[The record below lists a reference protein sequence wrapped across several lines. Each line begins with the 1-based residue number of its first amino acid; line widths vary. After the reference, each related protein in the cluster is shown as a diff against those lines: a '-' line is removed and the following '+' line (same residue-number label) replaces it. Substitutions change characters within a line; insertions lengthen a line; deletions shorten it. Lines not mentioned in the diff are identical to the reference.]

1 MNPTIPSVT
10 DSKPSSQSKSSPKF
24 SRFIFGAWR
33 LCDLP
38 DEANPEAVAKKISA
52 AMEHGITTFDHADIY
67 GDYQCEEMFGRASS
81 FHSIA
86 RDRIQLISKCGIKLH
101 SKMRPSHGL
110 KSYDTTAAHVISS
123 VENSLKMLKTD
134 YLDALLIHRP
144 DPLMDADEL
153 AGAFS
158 TLKKQGKVLSF
169 GVSNFMPSQVPL
181 LQSKMSDPLISNQIE
196 VSLLQTESFY
206 NGQLDQCQEM
216 GMIPMGWSPL
226 AGGRLFVQTDARTQ
240 KLRET
245 LMVMA
250 AKYKVPS
257 FETIAF
263 AWLLKH
269 PAKIFPVLGTGK
281 TNRIEAAIAALDI
294 HLERDDWYQILK
306 AAVGHDVA

>member
-1 MNPTIPSVT
+1 MNPTISSSV
-10 DSKPSSQSKSSPKF
+10 DSKLSSKASGKPNF

-38 DEANPEAVAKKISA
+38 EEANPQAVAKKISA

-67 GDYQCEEMFGRASS
+67 GEYQCEEMFGRASS

-110 KSYDTTAAHVISS
+110 KSYDTTAPHLISS
-123 VENSLKMLKTD
+123 VENCLKKLKTD

-144 DPLMDADEL
+144 DPLMDAQEIAD
-153 AGAFS
+153 AFS
-158 TLKKQGKVLSF
+158 VLKKQGKVLSF
-169 GVSNFMPSQVPL
+169 GVSNFMPSQVSL

-226 AGGRLFVQTDARTQ
+226 AGGRLFVQTDPRTQ
-240 KLRET
+240 MLRET
-245 LMVMA
+245 LISMA
-250 AKYKVPS
+250 EKYKTPS

-281 TNRIEAAIAALDI
+281 TNRMEAALASLDI
-294 HLERDDWYQILK
+294 PLERDDWYQILK